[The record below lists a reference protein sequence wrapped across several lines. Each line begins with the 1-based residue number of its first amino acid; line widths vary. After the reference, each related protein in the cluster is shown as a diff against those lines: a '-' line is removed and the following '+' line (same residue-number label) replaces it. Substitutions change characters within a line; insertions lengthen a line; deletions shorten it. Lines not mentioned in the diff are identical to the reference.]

1 MTKTDK
7 TIAIAAYLA
16 IKKIGKPSTVS
27 EIYKEINRLSLYKFG
42 TPSAS
47 KDIGV
52 LGLSIKRHMC
62 NSRRNDK
69 AACMLFSSVDGFVSN
84 ASMIAIVRSAPKQI
98 ALTADLL
105 LKAKLYHRYDIKPSN
120 P

>member
-16 IKKIGKPSTVS
+16 IKEIGKPSTVG
-27 EIYKEINRLSLYKFG
+27 EIYKVINRLSLYKFG

-52 LGLSIKRHMC
+52 LGLSIKRHMS

-69 AACMLFSSVDGFVSN
+69 AACLLFRSFDGFASN
-84 ASMIAIVRSAPKQI
+84 ASLVTIIKSAPKQI

-105 LKAKLYHRYDIKPSN
+105 LKAKLCHRYDIKPSN
-120 P
+120 L

>member
-16 IKKIGKPSTVS
+16 IKEIGKPSTVD
-27 EIYKEINRLSLYKFG
+27 EIYREINRLSLYKFG

-47 KDIGV
+47 KDMGV
-52 LGLSIKRHMC
+52 LGLSIKRHMS

-69 AACMLFSSVDGFVSN
+69 AACMLFSSVDGFASN
-84 ASMIAIVRSAPKQI
+84 ASLITIIRSAPKQI
-98 ALTADLL
+98 AQTADLL
-105 LKAKLYHRYDIKPSN
+105 LKAKLCRKNGVKQSDL
-120 P
+120 

>member
-1 MTKTDK
+1 MMTRTDK

-16 IKKIGKPSTVS
+16 LKQIGKPSTIG

-47 KDIGV
+47 KDVGV
-52 LGLSIKRHMC
+52 LGLSIRRHMS

-69 AACMLFSSVDGFVSN
+69 AACMLFSSADGFVSN
-84 ASMIAIVRSAPKQI
+84 TSLITIIRSAPKQI
-98 ALTADLL
+98 AQTAELL
-105 LKAKLYHRYDIKPSN
+105 RKAKL
-120 P
+120 

>member
-16 IKKIGKPSTVS
+16 IKEIGKPSTVG
-27 EIYKEINRLSLYKFG
+27 EIYKEIIRLSLYKFG

-47 KDIGV
+47 KDIGI
-52 LGLSIKRHMC
+52 LGLSIKRHMS

-69 AACMLFSSVDGFVSN
+69 AACMLFRSVDGFASN
-84 ASMIAIVRSAPKQI
+84 ASLVSITKSAPKQI

-105 LKAKLYHRYDIKPSN
+105 LKAKLCHRYDIKSSN
-120 P
+120 L

>member
-16 IKKIGKPSTVS
+16 LRQIGKPSTVC

-52 LGLSIKRHMC
+52 LGLSIKRHMS

-69 AACMLFSSVDGFVSN
+69 AACMLFRSDDGFSSN
-84 ASMIAIVRSAPKQI
+84 TSLISVIKSAPKQI

-105 LKAKLYHRYDIKPSN
+105 LKSN
-120 P
+120 LCKR

>member
-1 MTKTDK
+1 MTRTEK

-16 IKKIGKPSTVS
+16 LKQIGKPSSVG

-52 LGLSIKRHMC
+52 LGLSIKRHMS
-62 NSRRNDK
+62 NSKRNDK
-69 AACMLFSSVDGFVSN
+69 AACMLFSSADGFASN
-84 ASMIAIVRSAPKQI
+84 TSLITIIRSAPKQI
-98 ALTADLL
+98 AQTAELL
-105 LKAKLYHRYDIKPSN
+105 RKAKL
-120 P
+120 